1 MKKAVVIFTLAA
13 LGAHASQQRKP
24 RPAPRQ
30 AEFVIQV
37 IEASS
42 SPKARND
49 AADRVPAELKTLL
62 RYASYGLL
70 DSAFLR
76 GVEGETHRIALDGNL
91 SGEIRFRV
99 RSDAVPPLMDVEL
112 QISGP
117 PSPGDRPRAPK
128 LLETDAAVKSG
139 ETVVLGASRMRG
151 GENALIVLLTAKL
164 LP

>member
-1 MKKAVVIFTLAA
+1 LLWLA
-13 LGAHASQQRKP
+13 SPQQSKTKP
-24 RPAPRQ
+24 PRRQ

-42 SPKARND
+42 AQKAPND

-62 RYASYGLL
+62 RYARYGLL

-76 GVEGETHRIALDGNL
+76 GSEGETHRIALASNL
-91 SGEIRFRV
+91 NGELEFRV
-99 RSDAVPPLMDVEL
+99 RAGQEPVLMDVDLEVT
-112 QISGP
+112 GP
-117 PSPGDRPRAPK
+117 AVEKSRGPK
-128 LLETDAAVKSG
+128 LLETTAAVKSG

-151 GENALIVLLTAKL
+151 GENALIVLLTARL